1 MSERCLPQSRTEWT
15 ATHDSAAKTIV
26 KSTHP
31 VMLPSFGSRTKVFAV
46 DTPKKPQNNWM
57 HGPGAAKNEIAT
69 SKCFCTRI

>member
-46 DTPKKPQNNWM
+46 DTPKKPQNN
-57 HGPGAAKNEIAT
+57 
-69 SKCFCTRI
+69 